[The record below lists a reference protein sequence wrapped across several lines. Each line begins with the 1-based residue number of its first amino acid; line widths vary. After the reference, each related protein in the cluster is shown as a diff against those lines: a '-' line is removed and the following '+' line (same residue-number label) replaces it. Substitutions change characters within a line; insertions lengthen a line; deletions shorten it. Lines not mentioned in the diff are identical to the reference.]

1 MISDATNRMTNTTRP
16 SPTPVN
22 LQTPSRSLRAR
33 ITRVDYSNSGTGK
46 SARRRGTSS
55 RASSVFTDVGEGHEG
70 NEENVNVGSP
80 LPVKTPVTPAF
91 RKAGSTGSNH
101 TAFKLGPADDIF
113 SNIEVSA
120 EDTIIEQP
128 HPLTTL
134 FDGFASILGLLWRM
148 TLLPWKWMY
157 KRRAALKLIVVF
169 LIVSTLFYFLR
180 EYQPSRGERHYVR
193 VPVVDTKPSLPLPPT
208 EQDSDQEWEKVRQ
221 EYPRLSDGIKRVQGT
236 VEVLETRVQETE
248 TRYDGL
254 EKNVQ
259 SLETKHDGLK
269 TQHEELITQHE
280 GLATVVAD
288 QKRSI
293 ENVVDNVQAV
303 ERKQAEHNQKLDE
316 LRQARDED
324 QDRMR
329 RELEAAEQKRAELA
343 TQVDNHGIKLSS
355 VETNANRLETKIDS
369 VRDAWREELTATEK
383 TMNTKIDHNILYLRD
398 DYTRL
403 ALHVSDLAE
412 VVLKV
417 ASNPRRHSEDLL
429 PPDYALG
436 SGGGRIIPKLTS
448 MRYSV
453 GFGTP
458 FLDLVGY
465 KRKPGKDPMTLL
477 QPETQP
483 GNCWPM
489 KGSIGQFGIQL
500 IRPIIPTALT
510 IEHAPKE
517 SWTSHES
524 ISALRHF
531 ELYAVY
537 NPSSTFETAAAANAT
552 NTDMDANAT
561 TPPPRLHLLT
571 AEFNPHVS
579 ATTTFAVPGT
589 VVEALRGVLERTGV
603 AVPAVMV
610 KVKGNWGHEEWTC
623 VYRVRV
629 HGEPVGDRG
638 LEKAGE
644 EEGAVGEVVR
654 DGSADVGDGV

>member
-16 SPTPVN
+16 SPSPVN
-22 LQTPSRSLRAR
+22 NALQTPSRSLRAR

-55 RASSVFTDVGEGHEG
+55 RASSVFTDVGEGNEG

-80 LPVKTPVTPAF
+80 MPVKTPVTPAF

-101 TAFKLGPADDIF
+101 TAFRFDPADDIF

-134 FDGFASILGLLWRM
+134 FDGFASILGLLWRIA
-148 TLLPWKWMY
+148 LLPWKWMY

-193 VPVVDTKPSLPLPPT
+193 VPVVDTKPSLPLPLPPR
-208 EQDSDQEWEKVRQ
+208 EQVLDQEWERVGQ
-221 EYPRLSDGIKRVQGT
+221 EYQRLSGGIERVQGS
-236 VEVLETRVQETE
+236 VEVLETRVQEME
-248 TRYDGL
+248 TRHDGL

-259 SLETKHDGLK
+259 GLETKHDGLK
-269 TQHEELITQHE
+269 TQHE

-288 QKRSI
+288 QKRII
-293 ENVVDNVQAV
+293 ENVVDNVRAV
-303 ERKQAEHNQKLDE
+303 ERKQAEHDQRWDE
-316 LRQARDED
+316 IRQARDED
-324 QDRMR
+324 QDRVR
-329 RELEAAEQKRAELA
+329 RELEAAEEKRAELA
-343 TQVDNHGIKLSS
+343 TQVDDHGMKLSS

-369 VRDAWREELTATEK
+369 VRDEWREELTATER
-383 TMNTKIDHNILYLRD
+383 TINTKIDHDILYLRD

-403 ALHVSDLAE
+403 AQRVSDLAE
-412 VVLKV
+412 VIDKA

-448 MRYSV
+448 MTYSV

-458 FLDLVGY
+458 FLDLVGF
-465 KRKPGKDPMTLL
+465 KRKPGKDPMMLL

-531 ELYAVY
+531 ELYAIY
-537 NPSSTFETAAAANAT
+537 NPSSTFQTAAAANAT
-552 NTDMDANAT
+552 NTDIDTNAT

-579 ATTTFAVPGT
+579 ATATFAVPGT
-589 VVEALRGVLERTGV
+589 VVEALKGVLERTGV

-629 HGEPVGDRG
+629 HGEPVGGRG
-638 LEKAGE
+638 LEKAKE
-644 EEGAVGEVVR
+644 EEGAVGDVLR
-654 DGSADVGDGV
+654 DGSADVGAGV